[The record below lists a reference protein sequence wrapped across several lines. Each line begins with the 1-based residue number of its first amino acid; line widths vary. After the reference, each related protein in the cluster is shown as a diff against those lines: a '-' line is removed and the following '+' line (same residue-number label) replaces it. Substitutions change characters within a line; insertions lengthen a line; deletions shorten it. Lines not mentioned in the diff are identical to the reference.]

1 MKPSTRIICLAGL
14 LLSLLSSCQQT
25 AGSKSE
31 LSLKAAA
38 FNQEDAAIAKQ
49 FGYSSDPLIF
59 QFTTGQLRSIAALY
73 GLYAESGTMGSPM
86 DRRSKLIRP
95 PRPHRRIY
103 RRTAERL
110 YIDYAMR

>member
-38 FNQEDAAIAKQ
+38 FNQEDAAIWL
-49 FGYSSDPLIF
+49 FVRSPDFPVYN
-59 QFTTGQLRSIAALY
+59 GQLRSIAALY